1 MVGFYKWHVEA
12 KVLCMCTL
20 LIIRRNLIFFT
31 HILVVLYFLSLMALK
46 SIFDKYNFFC
56 AVTFNVKTFI
66 KEITC
71 FCVKSTILLGDG
83 FCNPRIFQEAY
94 FLIFQNKSGIT
105 SWCCCPLRITCM
117 KMKRKFSHSKTHV
130 GHACV
135 AIFLKIANL
144 IN

>member
-1 MVGFYKWHVEA
+1 MIGFYKNDVEA

-20 LIIRRNLIFFT
+20 LIISVCTLLIINLLKSYIFHAHLSCT
-31 HILVVLYFLSLMALK
+31 ILFISLMALK
-46 SIFDKYNFFC
+46 SIFDKYNFFS

-83 FCNPRIFQEAY
+83 FCNPRIFQKAY

-105 SWCCCPLRITCM
+105 S
-117 KMKRKFSHSKTHV
+117 
-130 GHACV
+130 
-135 AIFLKIANL
+135 
-144 IN
+144 